1 MINYEEIKSHIRD
14 AEGYSATPYKLT
26 YTFTKGS
33 GLEVEVQEDFWT
45 VGHGLNIGKEK
56 RKFTAS
62 ELEDMFEDAFEKCVK
77 GCNEILDGSEQ
88 PQAVHFVLIS
98 MIYNMGLSGTKLFK
112 NMIQCIKDGRYPDAS
127 NELKDS
133 KYYNQ
138 LRSRVQHYVDM
149 LEVCR

>member
-1 MINYEEIKSHIRD
+1 MINYEEIKQHIRD
-14 AEGYSATPYKLT
+14 AEGFSAVPYKLS
-26 YTFTKGS
+26 YNYIKSS
-33 GLEVEVQEDFWT
+33 GEETEVQEDFWT

-56 RKFTAS
+56 RDFTES
-62 ELEDMFEDAFEKCVK
+62 ELEDMFQEAFEKCVK
-77 GCNEILDGSEQ
+77 GCEEILDGTEQ

-133 KYYNQ
+133 KYYRQ
-138 LRSRVQHYVDM
+138 LTSRVQHYVDM
-149 LEVCR
+149 LGVCR